1 MRHEMRGARRILAY
15 CDKAMGAI
23 CLDRHI
29 LRLACV
35 QFGGRTQTMGRW
47 RSRERPL
54 LYLAT
59 NQPGSRREWIRGRS
73 VFYLTMSE
81 HGECKGLAG
90 GCVHCRAALA
100 EGRLHEAFVDSEL
113 RSCWSCTSS
122 ARIRTE
128 HWDRKGCFWAQF

>member
-73 VFYLTMSE
+73 VILSDNERARRVLRARGWQEDASTAGLPLPRDGCMRRSSTRS
-81 HGECKGLAG
+81 CALAG
-90 GCVHCRAALA
+90 AAPRAL
-100 EGRLHEAFVDSEL
+100 G
-113 RSCWSCTSS
+113 
-122 ARIRTE
+122 
-128 HWDRKGCFWAQF
+128 